1 MVVEGY
7 VPNLGFTICSGGR
20 YDHLSER
27 FGTDLPAVGFAFGL
41 ERLMLVLENQGQR
54 PPEQNNGIF
63 VLPLSWRHAVNY
75 AAAERKKGTRA
86 EVDIQGFSESE
97 AVNYARQKDSVA

>member
-1 MVVEGY
+1 
-7 VPNLGFTICSGGR
+7 
-20 YDHLSER
+20 
-27 FGTDLPAVGFAFGL
+27 
-41 ERLMLVLENQGQR
+41 MLVLENQGQR

-75 AAAERKKGTRA
+75 AAAERKKGPRV

-97 AVNYARQKDSVA
+97 AVNYARQKGFSRVVIVGADGVRSIPMSTNEGAV